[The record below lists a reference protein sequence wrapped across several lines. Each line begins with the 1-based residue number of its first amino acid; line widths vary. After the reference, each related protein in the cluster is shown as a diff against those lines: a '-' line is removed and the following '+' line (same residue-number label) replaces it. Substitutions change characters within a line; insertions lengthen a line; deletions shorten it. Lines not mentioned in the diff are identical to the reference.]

1 MLTDFAPMR
10 YGSGRQFA
18 TFCKGSRRQLIA
30 QKIRQITGF
39 SCSNFLTAGQ
49 RCNRICE
56 ERRKALEFR
65 LNCVQTGPPVHFPQ
79 HSHES

>member
-1 MLTDFAPMR
+1 MR

-18 TFCKGSRRQLIA
+18 TFYKGSSRQLIP

-39 SCSNFLTAGQ
+39 SCTSFLTAGQ
-49 RCNRICE
+49 RCSRICE

-65 LNCVQTGPPVHFPQ
+65 LNRVQTGPPVHFSQ
-79 HSHES
+79 HSNES